1 MKEQEVDWSLPQRQ
15 SPAAIFIAMVKVLLN
30 ILKVAWPVILLYF
43 LRTSSKKGDNWEI
56 YLALIGGITIIG
68 ALIQYFF
75 FRFSIINNEL
85 IIKEGLFFKKTT
97 VLPLNKI
104 QAVHID
110 RTWLHN
116 LFKCGRV
123 SFDSAGSEKIEIKL
137 HAIEIRKAET
147 LKAFITGVGI
157 YNKAEPEKKMD
168 ESLFYLGMKDL
179 LKLCFSANHLEA
191 FFILLAFVFSI
202 FNDIEQI
209 VGQSKGFW
217 QWMAEFLGN
226 RSTQMILV
234 LIIVILLLSIMI
246 SVVRILLR
254 YADFHISR
262 SQKGFHIRTGL
273 INVKE
278 KLVPYNKVQF
288 ISWRANLIR
297 LKLNLYLLNFHSI
310 GSGHVKNKQEI
321 KVPVTRMEFIPLLV
335 QFYHTLLPAKDLS
348 VLRIHPA
355 YIFHKTLLSGIIP
368 GTILSIAGYFIL
380 DRYSFLFLLLIPLA
394 VFQSWLYYRK
404 FNMWANDDI
413 IQVRKGV
420 YGLEELILKWK
431 NIQMTRMFQSP
442 YQRQKKLATVK
453 IYTAGGTVVIPYIT
467 YQQAMEL
474 VNFGLF
480 KIETNSDL
488 L

>member
-1 MKEQEVDWSLPQRQ
+1 MKEQVVDWSVPQRQ
-15 SPAAIFIAMVKVLLN
+15 STAAIFIAMVKVLLG
-30 ILKVAWPVILLYF
+30 IFKVAWPIILLYF
-43 LRTSSKKGDNWEI
+43 LRSSSKKGDNWEL

-116 LFKCGRV
+116 LFNCGQV

-137 HAIEIRKAET
+137 HAIEIRKAEA
-147 LKAFITGVGI
+147 LKAFITGAGFN
-157 YNKAEPEKKMD
+157 NKAEPEKKMD
-168 ESLFYLGMKDL
+168 ESLFYLSMKDL

-191 FFILLAFVFSI
+191 FLILVTFVFSV
-202 FNDIEQI
+202 FNDIEEI
-209 VGQSKGFW
+209 AGQSKGFW
-217 QWMAEFLGN
+217 QWMVDFLGN

-234 LIIVILLLSIMI
+234 LISVILLLSIMI

-262 SQKGFHIRTGL
+262 SQNGFHIRTGL

-278 KLVPYNKVQF
+278 KLVPYNKIQF

-297 LKLNLYLLNFHSI
+297 LKLNLYLLNFRAI

-321 KVPVTRMEFIPLLV
+321 KVPVTRSEFIPLLV
-335 QFYHTLLPAKDLS
+335 QFYHTLLPVKELS
-348 VLRIHPA
+348 ALRIHPA
-355 YIFHKTLLSGIIP
+355 YIFRKTLLSGIIP
-368 GTILSIAGYFIL
+368 GAILSIAGYFIMG
-380 DRYSFLFLLLIPLA
+380 RFSFLFLLLIPLA
-394 VFQSWLYYRK
+394 GFQGWLYYRK
-404 FNMWANDDI
+404 FSMWANDDV
-413 IQVRKGV
+413 IQVRTGV
-420 YGLEELILKWK
+420 YGLEELILKWN
-431 NIQMTRMFQSP
+431 NIQMTRIFQSP

-474 VNFGLF
+474 VNYGLF
-480 KIETNSDL
+480 KIETNSDQL
-488 L
+488 

>member
-1 MKEQEVDWSLPQRQ
+1 MKEQVVDWSVPQRQ

-30 ILKVAWPVILLYF
+30 IVKVAWPIVLLYF
-43 LRTSSKKGDNWEI
+43 FRTSSKKGDNWEV
-56 YLALIGGITIIG
+56 YLALVGGITVIG

-116 LFKCGRV
+116 LFNCGQV
-123 SFDSAGSEKIEIKL
+123 SFDSAGSEKIEIKF
-137 HAIEIRKAET
+137 HAIEIGKAEA
-147 LKAFITGVGI
+147 LKSFITGAGF
-157 YNKAEPEKKMD
+157 YNQEAPEKKTD

-191 FFILLAFVFSI
+191 FFILVAFVFSV

-209 VGQSKGFW
+209 AGQSKGFW
-217 QWMAEFLGN
+217 QWMVEFLGN
-226 RSTQMILV
+226 RSTQMIFV
-234 LIIVILLLSIMI
+234 LICVILLLSIMI
-246 SVVRILLR
+246 SVVRIILR

-297 LKLNLYLLNFHSI
+297 LKLNLYLLNFRSI

-321 KVPVTRMEFIPLLV
+321 KVPVTRKEFVPLLV
-335 QFYHTLLPAKDLS
+335 QFYHTLLPVKELS
-348 VLRIHPA
+348 RLRIHPA
-355 YIFHKTLLSGIIP
+355 YIFRKTLFAGIIP
-368 GTILSIAGYFIL
+368 GAILSIAGYFIM
-380 DRYSFLFLLLIPLA
+380 DWYSLLFLLLIPLT

-404 FNMWANDDI
+404 FSMWANDDV

-420 YGLEELILKWK
+420 YGLEELILKWN
-431 NIQMTRMFQSP
+431 NIQMTKIFQSP

-467 YQQAMEL
+467 YPQAIEL
-474 VNFGLF
+474 VNYGLF